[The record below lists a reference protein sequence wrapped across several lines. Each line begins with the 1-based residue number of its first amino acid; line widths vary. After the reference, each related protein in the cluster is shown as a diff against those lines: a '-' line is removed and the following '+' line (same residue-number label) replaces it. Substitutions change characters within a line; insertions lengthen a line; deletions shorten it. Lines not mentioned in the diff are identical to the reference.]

1 MGILN
6 IFKKGK
12 GKDSKVLD
20 IAEEALKEILDRA
33 GFDLSY
39 ELQYDGEVQV
49 SIELQGEDE
58 TLLKA
63 KGGVLLNSIQFLVE
77 RILQHNHENK
87 KLNVTIDSNQFN
99 QEVNSSLTR
108 SADRLKKKVLNE
120 NRSYLFKPLDPRKRR
135 VIHQHLSEDKRVTTK
150 SVGDGYYKKIKI
162 SINTKQENAT

>member
-12 GKDSKVLD
+12 ENKVLD
-20 IAEEALKEILDRA
+20 IVEETLKHILDRA

-39 ELQYDGEVQV
+39 ELQYDGENQV

-58 TLLKA
+58 GLLKA
-63 KGGVLLNSIQFLVE
+63 KGGIVLNSVQFLIE
-77 RILQHNHENK
+77 RILQHSHENK

-99 QEVNSSLTR
+99 QEINTSLAR

-120 NRSYLFKPLDPRKRR
+120 NRSYLLKPLDPRKRR
-135 VIHQHLSEDKRVTTK
+135 IIHQHLSRDARITTK

-162 SINTKQENAT
+162 SISKNQEA